1 MLTHIKNMA
10 VSSRSLPAALFN
22 YFFKPTDKLLAAG
35 NHVFI
40 AACLAGGA
48 VTGSFVSV
56 YFVSGILYALFH
68 LARGNV
74 KLSRDRIAVIA
85 AMAFASYFFAEM
97 IAVFMHPGGKST
109 ANLTSDVAFL
119 GLLPL
124 YSLMMADSNLLLRR
138 LEKTAAVVSGVGAV
152 VAFIFFRGPTSR
164 VELSAGNAGVLA
176 VLASLLLLI
185 NINALV
191 RNEPK
196 YKSVAL
202 IGGVAAAYLIL
213 VTGMRA
219 LWPAIILLPVLV
231 LWLQRTVAGLKL
243 NRKNIGLGV
252 SVVLVFGLLSYPI
265 LNNRIEKFVTDF
277 QNAGVTNQSNSIGDR
292 LLLWRAGASLIAEN
306 PWFGHGPGHVVEV
319 MTQRTNEL
327 RPSAAPLGFSHFHN
341 AAINVL
347 VRSGILGLLAVMS
360 IFIVPLTLV
369 HRATRGSNDRS
380 PLALLAGGQL
390 TYLLSGAT
398 GIMFGHDIL
407 DAVFIT
413 LNVFVLYLAKH
424 QSPSVRPAL

>member
-10 VSSRSLPAALFN
+10 VSSRSLPTALFN
-22 YFFKPTDKLLAAG
+22 YFFKPNDKLLATG

-56 YFVSGILYALFH
+56 YFISGILYALFH
-68 LARGNV
+68 LARGNI
-74 KLSRDRIAVIA
+74 KMSRDRIAVIA
-85 AMAFASYFFAEM
+85 AIAFASYFIAEM
-97 IAVFMHPGGKST
+97 IAVVMHPGGKST

-138 LEKTAAVVSGVGAV
+138 LEKTAAVVSSVGAL
-152 VAFIFFRGPTSR
+152 VALIFFRGPTSR

-191 RNEPK
+191 RHEPK
-196 YKSVAL
+196 TKSIAL
-202 IGGVAAAYLIL
+202 VGSVAAAYLIM

-231 LWLQRTVAGLKL
+231 LWIQRTIAGFAL
-243 NRKNIGLGV
+243 NRKSIGLGV
-252 SVVLVFGLLSYPI
+252 GVVLVFGLLSYPI

-277 QNAGVTNQSNSIGDR
+277 QVAGVTNQSNSIGDR
-292 LLLWRAGASLIAEN
+292 LSLWRAGVSLIAEN

-319 MTQRTNEL
+319 MMQRTSEL
-327 RPSAAPLGFSHFHN
+327 RPEATPLGFSHFHN
-341 AAINVL
+341 AAINIL
-347 VRSGILGLLAVMS
+347 VRSGVFGLLAVMS

-369 HRATRGSNDRS
+369 YRATRGWNDRS
-380 PLALLAGGQL
+380 PFALLAGGQL

-407 DAVFIT
+407 DAVFVT
-413 LNVFVLYLAKH
+413 LNVLTLYLATH
-424 QSPSVRPAL
+424 WALTEDPAL